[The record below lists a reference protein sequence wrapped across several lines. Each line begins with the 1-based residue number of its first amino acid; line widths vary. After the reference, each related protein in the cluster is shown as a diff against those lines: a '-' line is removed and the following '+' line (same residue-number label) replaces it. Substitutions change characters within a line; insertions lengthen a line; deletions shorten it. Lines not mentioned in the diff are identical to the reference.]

1 MNSLGY
7 PEIAGHLFEILELK
21 PMGDMWYAHFA
32 VDGRPYP
39 AFFEPKSNVHHMRTE
54 EFEEYMKSQALT
66 MASYVNDT
74 VGHA

>member
-1 MNSLGY
+1 
-7 PEIAGHLFEILELK
+7 
-21 PMGDMWYAHFA
+21 MGDMWYAHFA